1 MLSKSQSV
9 EFINHSGHRLAAKI
23 EFPPDQKPIAFAI
36 FAHCFTC
43 NKNLPAVRN
52 ISQALASQ
60 GLAVLRFDFTGL
72 GESEGEFVETTFTT
86 NVTDILAGASFL
98 EEKFSSPALLI
109 GHSLGGTAAIF
120 AASSLPSVKGVITIG
135 SPADPAHVTHL
146 LKNVIDEIDTQGEA
160 EVKIAGRVF
169 KIGRSFLLDIM
180 QQDLSK
186 ILKGLKKALL
196 VMHAPFDRTVGIEN
210 AKWLYETAMHPKSF
224 VSLDSADH
232 VLTNKEDS
240 RYVGRLISSWA
251 SRYLPRPQTKV
262 LQSDQQVVASL
273 EPEDK
278 FTTLIKAG
286 NHYLTADEPI
296 SVGGEDFGPSPYELL
311 SASLGACT
319 VMTLRMYAN
328 RKKWNIGAI
337 QVHLTH
343 DKIYIEDQ
351 ADNVGAGNNNSKVDV
366 IDRLLAFSGNLT
378 VEQSNRLL
386 EIADRCPV
394 HRTMEGAVLVRTS
407 LKPNK

>member
-1 MLSKSQSV
+1 MLSKSQYV
-9 EFINHSGHRLAAKI
+9 KFINHSGHRLAAKI

-86 NVTDILAGASFL
+86 NVTDILAGATFL
-98 EEKFSSPALLI
+98 EENFSAPSLLI
-109 GHSLGGTAAIF
+109 GHSLGGTAALF
-120 AASSLPSVKGVITIG
+120 AASSLSSVKAVITIA

-146 LKNVIDEIDTQGEA
+146 LKDVLDEIHDEGAA
-160 EVKIAGRVF
+160 EVQIAGRVF
-169 KIGRSFLLDIM
+169 EIGKSFLRDVM
-180 QQDLSK
+180 QQDLTK

-196 VMHAPFDRTVGIEN
+196 VMHAPFDQTVGIEN
-210 AKWLYETAMHPKSF
+210 AKWLYEKAMHPKSF

-232 VLTNKEDS
+232 ILSNKKDS
-240 RYVGRLISSWA
+240 RYVGRVIASWA
-251 SRYLPRPQTKV
+251 SRYLPGPQTKV
-262 LQSDQQVVASL
+262 LLSDQQVVANL
-273 EPEDK
+273 DPEDK

-286 NHYLTADEPI
+286 NHYLTSDEPI

-311 SASLGACT
+311 ASSLGACT

-328 RKKWNIGAI
+328 RKKWVVGAI

-343 DKIYIEDQ
+343 HKIYVEDQ
-351 ADNVGAGNNNSKVDV
+351 VDSMSEKGSGKKVDV
-366 IDRLLAFSGNLT
+366 IDRVLSFSSSLT
-378 VEQSNRLL
+378 AEQSKRLL

-394 HRTMEGAVLVRTS
+394 HRTLEGAVLVRTS
-407 LKPNK
+407 LKTS

>member
-1 MLSKSQSV
+1 MLSKSQDV

-23 EFPPDQKPIAFAI
+23 EFPPDQKPVAFAI

-86 NVTDILAGASFL
+86 NVTDILAGATFL
-98 EEKFSSPALLI
+98 EENFSAPSLLI
-109 GHSLGGTAAIF
+109 GHSLGGTATLF
-120 AASSLPSVKGVITIG
+120 AASSLSSVKAVITIA

-146 LKNVIDEIDTQGEA
+146 LKDVLDEIQDEGAA
-160 EVKIAGRVF
+160 EVQIAGRVF
-169 KIGRSFLLDIM
+169 KIGKSFLRDVL
-180 QQDLSK
+180 QQDLTK

-196 VMHAPFDRTVGIEN
+196 VMHAPFDQTVGIEN
-210 AKWLYETAMHPKSF
+210 AKWLYEKAMHPKSF

-232 VLTNKEDS
+232 ILSNKEDS
-240 RYVGRLISSWA
+240 RYVGRVIGSWA
-251 SRYLPRPQTKV
+251 SRYLPGPQTKV
-262 LQSDQQVVASL
+262 LISDQQVVANL
-273 EPEDK
+273 DPEDK

-286 NHYLTADEPI
+286 NHYLTSDEPI

-311 SASLGACT
+311 ASSLGACT

-328 RKKWNIGAI
+328 RKKWVVGAI

-343 DKIYIEDQ
+343 HKIYVEDQ
-351 ADNVGAGNNNSKVDV
+351 VDSMSDKGSGKKVDV
-366 IDRLLAFSGNLT
+366 IDRVLSFSSTLT
-378 VEQSNRLL
+378 AEQYKRLL

-394 HRTMEGAVLVRTS
+394 HRTLEGAVLVRTS
-407 LKPNK
+407 LKSS